1 MSNIVG
7 KEYDAMSLLCFI
19 FIADDK
25 SRDNEV
31 LIRHEKIHFYQQL
44 ELLFVF
50 QWILY
55 GIFHL
60 IYGYD
65 KNPFEREAYENEKD
79 KNYLG
84 ERFPLSWVKY
94 I

>member
-1 MSNIVG
+1 MSKIVG
-7 KEYDAMSLLCFI
+7 KEYAAMSFLCFI
-19 FIADDK
+19 FIAEEK
-25 SRDNEV
+25 SRHNDT
-31 LIRHEKIHFYQQL
+31 LIRHEKIHFHQQL

-65 KNPFEREAYENEKD
+65 NNPFEREAYENEKD
-79 KNYLG
+79 KDYLAK
-84 ERFPLSWVKY
+84 RFPIDWVKY